1 MERQIPVHGPPWFV
15 LALAAKISG
24 LSSLKKMPNDSD
36 DDPISALKRGDLNIH
51 CSRMEL
57 VQNTSHQPGRYIGNG
72 YIRQNDDGVIEFTL
86 YATEIPNVESV
97 YPFIDC
103 PL

>member
-1 MERQIPVHGPPWFV
+1 
-15 LALAAKISG
+15 
-24 LSSLKKMPNDSD
+24 MPNDSD

-72 YIRQNDDGVIEFTL
+72 YIRQNDDGVIEL
-86 YATEIPNVESV
+86 RQLIPADGSHEN
-97 YPFIDC
+97 C
-103 PL
+103 